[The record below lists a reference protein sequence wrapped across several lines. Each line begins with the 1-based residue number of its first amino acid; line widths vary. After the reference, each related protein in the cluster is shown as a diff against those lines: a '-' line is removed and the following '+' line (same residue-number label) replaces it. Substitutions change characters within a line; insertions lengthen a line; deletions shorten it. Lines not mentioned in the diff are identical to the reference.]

1 MAIGHGPSSVA
12 SFGIGSCWRRS
23 SVRCRHGPE
32 SPIVRRVM
40 ALWLPFWPA
49 ERRRTGAGMTRL
61 ASDATPARIV
71 VALDRGVRRVEATCP
86 GGWAAGIHPGM
97 PLVEA
102 RARLAGGTAVEFER
116 DPAGDLRALRRLA
129 RWLLGF
135 VPAVSMADHANARES
150 TGLPSMDAEADPRD
164 HADARIR
171 LGSACNPGEHGLFA
185 ELTGCGRWLAWAA
198 SGASSVPRRAFAS
211 PVGFGFDAEAEG
223 CRLETIH
230 RALAERGISSC
241 LATAGTPGAA
251 WAVAR
256 FAAGGSSGRV
266 IRPGGEREAID
277 PLPIESLRLVPAHA
291 SMLREVEVR
300 TVCQLLALDRAE
312 LADRVRRSDAGSHR
326 IACGTAPREGDESV
340 RPEDSPCGVPR
351 RSSPRFCGGRTP
363 ARLAGSLI
371 PRDRSDG
378 PAHAVG
384 TGPSPLDRLDQALGL
399 VPESLSPVPISPR
412 LVVETAFA
420 GPVVDG
426 QTIAIAFAGLVER
439 LCRRLR
445 RTERA
450 VRSLRL
456 RAVPVRG
463 EPWIVP
469 IELGHPTRRPGHLWT
484 IVRPLVESLPTCA
497 MRAGSRR
504 RGTRCRDGTAAA
516 LSEGFDAIAIEVIRS
531 SRKPELGADRD
542 LDGIPSPQRSLAGAR
557 PVDDPAGFPPA
568 VECLDQLA
576 ARFGA
581 ERLEV
586 VRSEPGHR
594 PDSDFRHVP
603 WRARRQRGGAKE
615 REPDPRRA
623 SDELAGCPDSIR
635 PTWRP
640 PRPEPLTFI
649 TDDSFRWRGRVHA
662 VLRIGP
668 AEVFLGRWWGSA
680 RPVDGGSGRQILV
693 RRIERRDGL
702 PLWIERDRDPSER
715 LVAIDVACRE
725 RLDAVASPAC
735 RAASWRV
742 IGIGG

>member
-1 MAIGHGPSSVA
+1 M
-12 SFGIGSCWRRS
+12 
-23 SVRCRHGPE
+23 
-32 SPIVRRVM
+32 RRVM

-49 ERRRTGAGMTRL
+49 ERRRISPVTTGRV
-61 ASDATPARIV
+61 SDGTPSRIV
-71 VALDRGVRRVEATCP
+71 VALERGVRRVEATCP
-86 GGWAAGIHPGM
+86 RGWAAGIHPGM

-102 RARLAGGTAVEFER
+102 RARLAGGSAVEFER

-129 RWLLGF
+129 RWLLSF
-135 VPAVSMADHANARES
+135 VPAVSMANHANARES
-150 TGLPSMDAEADPRD
+150 TAFPSMDAEADPRD
-164 HADARIR
+164 HADIRIR
-171 LGSACNPGEHGLFA
+171 HGAACDPGEHGLFA

-198 SGASSVPRRAFAS
+198 SGASRVPRRSFES
-211 PVGFGFDAEAEG
+211 PVAGDFDAEAEG
-223 CRLETIH
+223 CLLETIR
-230 RALAERGISSC
+230 RALAELGISSC

-256 FAAGGSSGRV
+256 FAAAGSSGRV
-266 IRPGGEREAID
+266 IRPGGEREAIER
-277 PLPIESLRLVPAHA
+277 LPVESLRLVPAHA
-291 SMLREVEVR
+291 AILREVEVR

-326 IACGTAPREGDESV
+326 IACGTAPCEGDATV
-340 RPEDSPCGVPR
+340 RLEDSPGGVPR
-351 RSSPRFCGGRTP
+351 RSAPRFCGGRTP

-378 PAHAVG
+378 SPHHVAG
-384 TGPSPLDRLDQALGL
+384 TGPSPLDRVDQALGV

-426 QTIAIAFAGLVER
+426 PTIAIAFAGLVER

-484 IVRPLVESLPTCA
+484 IVRPLVESLPTSA
-497 MRAGSRR
+497 TRAGTGR
-504 RGTRCRDGTAAA
+504 RGTRRRDGTAAS
-516 LSEGFDAIAIEVIRS
+516 LSEGFDAIAIEVIRT
-531 SRKPELGADRD
+531 SRKPGLGADRD
-542 LDGIPSPQRSLAGAR
+542 LDGIPSPERKVTRVR

-568 VECLDQLA
+568 AECLDQLI
-576 ARFGA
+576 ARFGV
-581 ERLEV
+581 ERLEII
-586 VRSEPGHR
+586 RSEPGHR

-603 WRARRQRGGAKE
+603 WRGRRQRGDAKE
-615 REPDPRRA
+615 REPDPRWA

-640 PRPEPLTFI
+640 PLPEPLAFI
-649 TDDSFRWRGRVHA
+649 TDDSFRWRGRLHA
-662 VLRIGP
+662 VLWIGP
-668 AEVFLGRWWGSA
+668 AEVFLERWWGST
-680 RPVDGGSGRQILV
+680 RPVDGESGRQILV

-725 RLDAVASPAC
+725 RLDAAASPAC

-742 IGIGG
+742 IGIGA